1 MDDDFVNKIEQ
12 LKDML
17 NKPEF
22 KENISNVMSLIPNAQ
37 DTQTD
42 SSSASNQ
49 NNNDTITNTLK
60 KVMEKK
66 PHLNDP
72 RTNLLN
78 AIKPYLNPKR
88 QQKID
93 SYAKILNVTMLS
105 KFLND

>member
-17 NKPEF
+17 NKPAF
-22 KENISNVMSLIPNAQ
+22 KENIENIMSLIPNTQ
-37 DTQTD
+37 DTQAD
-42 SSSASNQ
+42 SSSTSNQ
-49 NNNDTITNTLK
+49 NNNETITNTIK
-60 KVMEKK
+60 KVMEKR
-66 PHLNDP
+66 PHVNDP

-88 QQKID
+88 QQRID

-105 KFLND
+105 KFFND